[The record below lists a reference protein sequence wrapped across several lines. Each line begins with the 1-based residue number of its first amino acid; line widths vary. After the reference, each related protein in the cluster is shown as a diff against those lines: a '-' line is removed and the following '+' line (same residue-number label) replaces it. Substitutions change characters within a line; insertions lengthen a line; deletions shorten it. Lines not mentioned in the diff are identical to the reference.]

1 MVYNIAVGVTYFLEM
16 FIAYIFF
23 SQIGDKKVKT
33 IHCFIIGTAIYE
45 TGALFNI
52 VLSNIILFNAFYFL
66 FINFIYGL
74 LCYKIKI
81 SRILF
86 YVLILDIASTAL
98 EFVSI
103 FIISVLTGT
112 QTTAYLDNILFYVLN
127 FAISKLL
134 YFLTCL
140 IIVRFVKTEKANFKF
155 PIGLYF
161 YPLAVISGLI
171 IFWDVCA
178 KSNISNKQQIA
189 LSIFSA
195 VLFASIITLFI
206 SYQRSIENENNLML
220 MQNELKRMNT
230 DKNYYSILEKQN
242 EELMI
247 YAHDAKKHL
256 SAIQEL
262 NNNPEIDQYI
272 VEMTNRLKAHSHTC
286 HSGNHTLDV
295 IINKYD
301 TECKIK
307 NVDFSFDFKLA
318 NLKMVDDYDL
328 VTIISNLLDNA
339 LEASVE
345 SKKRFITIQT
355 NKVNTYD
362 SLIVTNSCDI
372 PPDAVYRELRTT
384 KKNKK
389 VHGLGIKSVVKTLKK
404 YDGDLEWEYDD
415 KSKEFITTVI
425 FLNK

>member
-1 MVYNIAVGVTYFLEM
+1 MH
-16 FIAYIFF
+16 
-23 SQIGDKKVKT
+23 KT
-33 IHCFIIGTAIYE
+33 ILRLRKSST
-45 TGALFNI
+45 
-52 VLSNIILFNAFYFL
+52 
-66 FINFIYGL
+66 
-74 LCYKIKI
+74 K
-81 SRILF
+81 SRLYYTSGFSVIF
-86 YVLILDIASTAL
+86 HLILDIASTAL

-103 FIISVLTGT
+103 FIVSVLTGT
-112 QTTAYLDNILFYVLN
+112 QTTAYLDNIVFYVLN

-171 IFWDVCA
+171 IFWDICT
-178 KSNISNKQQIA
+178 KSYISNKHQIA
-189 LSIFSA
+189 LSILSA
-195 VLFASIITLFI
+195 LLFFSIIILFI
-206 SYQRSIENENNLML
+206 TYQRSIEEENNLFIL
-220 MQNELKRMNT
+220 QKEI
-230 DKNYYSILEKQN
+230 DKIKTERTYYDILEKQN
-242 EELMI
+242 HDLMI
-247 YAHDAKKHL
+247 YAHDTKKHL
-256 SAIQEL
+256 ATIQEL
-262 NNNPEIDQYI
+262 NNNPQIDKYI

-286 HSGNHTLDV
+286 HSGNHTLDIV
-295 IINKYD
+295 INKYD

-345 SKKRFITIQT
+345 SEKRFITIKT

-372 PPDAVYRELRTT
+372 PPDAVNHELRTT
-384 KKNKK
+384 KKDKK
-389 VHGLGIKSVVKTLKK
+389 FTA
-404 YDGDLEWEYDD
+404 
-415 KSKEFITTVI
+415 
-425 FLNK
+425 